1 MKQVTLIFATG
12 TTWMDSLVTSIT
24 KSRWSHVALRF
35 DADNLLVEALAGRGL
50 ILQPGEKYDGWIES
64 LSVPQLVPKQLYDEM
79 IQLSRHWADE
89 NISYGYRTCL
99 AIGMQNLFGK
109 GTGRLM
115 LELLPGKNEKTLV
128 CSEALVTLWR
138 IASPNFMAGLEARL
152 LSPDEICQT
161 LTAEVQYMK
170 N

>member
-1 MKQVTLIFATG
+1 VRQVTFIFATG
-12 TTWMDSLVTSIT
+12 TSWMDLLVTSVT
-24 KSRWSHVALRF
+24 KSRWSHAALRF
-35 DADNLLVEALAGRGL
+35 DADNLLVEALAGKGL
-50 ILQPGEKYDGWIES
+50 ILQPGGKYDGWIES

-89 NISYGYRTCL
+89 KIPYGYRTCL
-99 AIGMQNLFGK
+99 AIGMQNLFGHR
-109 GTGRLM
+109 TGRLT
-115 LELLPGKNEKTLV
+115 LQLLPGKSKKTLV

-138 IASPNFMAGLEARL
+138 IAAPDFMAGLEARL

-161 LTAEVQYMK
+161 LTVEFQSMK

>member
-24 KSRWSHVALRF
+24 KSRWSHAALRF
-35 DADNLLVEALAGRGL
+35 DDDNLLVEALAGRGL
-50 ILQPGEKYDGWIES
+50 ILQPGGKYDGWIES

-99 AIGMQNLFGK
+99 AIGMQNLFGQR
-109 GTGRLM
+109 TGRLM
-115 LELLPGKNEKTLV
+115 LELLPGKSEKTLV
-128 CSEALVTLWR
+128 CSEVLVTLWR
-138 IASPNFMAGLEARL
+138 IASPDFMAGLEARL
-152 LSPDEICQT
+152 LCPDEICQA
-161 LTAEVQYMK
+161 LTAEFQYMK